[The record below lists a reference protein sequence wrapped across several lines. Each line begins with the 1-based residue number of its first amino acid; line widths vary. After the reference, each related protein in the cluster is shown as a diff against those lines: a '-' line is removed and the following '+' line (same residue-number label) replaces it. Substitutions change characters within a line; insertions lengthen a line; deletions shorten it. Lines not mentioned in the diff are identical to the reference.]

1 MILSARGPEKLHKSL
16 RFVVFTTADYVTAMQ
31 CELLVGLSEFLA
43 IQKRQKH
50 ACQENRNEKQP
61 TWFHKYHCV
70 YLMQLIEV
78 NQFMVIL
85 TRDNNI
91 KAAL

>member
-1 MILSARGPEKLHKSL
+1 MHKSL

-31 CELLVGLSEFLA
+31 YVSYSLAFLSFWLA
-43 IQKRQKH
+43 KNAKSMH
-50 ACQENRNEKQP
+50 ARRIEMKSNQLG
-61 TWFHKYHCV
+61 FHKYHCV